1 VEFFDMDGKTTLR
14 MTRQGVY
21 FVEIPQNFIRIT
33 KLREG
38 DTIEFIMGE
47 SVSIKKD
54 DLILRK
60 VP

>member
-1 VEFFDMDGKTTLR
+1 MDGKTTLR

>member
-1 VEFFDMDGKTTLR
+1 MAGKTILR
-14 MTRQGVY
+14 KTQRGVY
-21 FVEIPQNFIRIT
+21 FVEIPSNFLRIT
-33 KLREG
+33 KLKEG